1 MIENMAKKLRNSAE
15 QPSERGDGVGIVSE
29 NESGRVGDMASAA
42 LNVLETLL
50 EGDGDES
57 SHGIQADVTRSG
69 TVLPPLLKLM
79 LGKNHS
85 EALCHSAWRVGAAL
99 VKGLP

>member
-1 MIENMAKKLRNSAE
+1 M
-15 QPSERGDGVGIVSE
+15 VGIVSE

-69 TVLPPLLKLM
+69 TVTSTATQRCWARITQKLCAI
-79 LGKNHS
+79 LHGVLELRS
-85 EALCHSAWRVGAAL
+85 
-99 VKGLP
+99 